1 MNFKRYHKPTIE
13 YLPTARGVMNTVP
26 HIRRGVIITSLYV
39 VPNVTLP
46 FCRKG
51 FFIFGLM

>member
-13 YLPTARGVMNTVP
+13 YLTTASGVMNTVP